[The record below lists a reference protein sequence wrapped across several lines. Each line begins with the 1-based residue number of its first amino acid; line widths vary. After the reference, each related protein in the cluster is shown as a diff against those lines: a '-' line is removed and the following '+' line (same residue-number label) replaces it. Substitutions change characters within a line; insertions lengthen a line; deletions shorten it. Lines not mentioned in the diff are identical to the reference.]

1 MTHFTKLKLLNES
14 YTIDDDSSVYALRT
28 CHNSSGSSGSSSSS
42 SYDENT
48 MIESNE
54 TFSNFSISSIVNN
67 KLKSSIQNQTGDNCS
82 ENSIYK
88 IALTQSSENTSDDL
102 KSSQFDE
109 EMSQLSQLSQ
119 PCYTAHV
126 FLSEEITDLG
136 FNYYQILDDQLTSQ
150 QSNKSEETNILS
162 ESNIKETNDSAT
174 PKSTTRSA
182 KSVSKATE
190 SSDSL
195 NVNSEYCIAR
205 MNETSAMINTG
216 TSSIYFYKETDPFQT
231 LYNTDEAQWSSFI
244 PQ

>member
-1 MTHFTKLKLLNES
+1 MSDLLSSNSNKTINEEMTHFTKLKLLNES

-28 CHNSSGSSGSSSSS
+28 CHNSSGSSSS

-119 PCYTAHV
+119 PCYTAH
-126 FLSEEITDLG
+126 
-136 FNYYQILDDQLTSQ
+136 DQLTSQ

-195 NVNSEYCIAR
+195 V
-205 MNETSAMINTG
+205 
-216 TSSIYFYKETDPFQT
+216 
-231 LYNTDEAQWSSFI
+231 
-244 PQ
+244 